1 MCFVTCDRKGLT
13 VDSSKLKIRKNFNP
27 MVFLCFRLLTVG
39 LWIWLMYLCH
49 IIDLGLIGYAEAC
62 ALQKRV
68 VAARK
73 ASGIEDAL
81 LLCEHPPVITLGRSG
96 KRENLL
102 ASEHVLRQKGVGFHA
117 TDRGGDVTYHGPG
130 QIVGYPIL
138 NLGAI
143 RRDVVWYVRT
153 LEEAMIRATAE
164 FGIAAEREPG
174 KTGVW
179 VKVLKEDE
187 ERSLP
192 TRSEPSVGSSAVA
205 DELGMT
211 TLAGSSEKLAAIGVH
226 ISRWVTSHGFAYNV
240 STDLRNFDL
249 IVPCGIADRKA
260 TSLEKL
266 LGRKVEEKEVAPRIA
281 KHLGELLGLEM
292 KETSRKEFVEKL
304 AGAEQAVMASA

>member
-1 MCFVTCDRKGLT
+1 MV
-13 VDSSKLKIRKNFNP
+13 KI
-27 MVFLCFRLLTVG
+27 CQ
-39 LWIWLMYLCH
+39 
-49 IIDLGLIGYAEAC
+49 IIDLGLIGYAEAWT
-62 ALQKRV
+62 LQKRA

-73 ASGIEDAL
+73 AGAIDDVL
-81 LLCEHPPVITLGRSG
+81 LLCEHPHVITLGRSG

-102 ASEHVLRQKGVGFHA
+102 ASEHVLRKKGVEFHV
-117 TDRGGDVTYHGPG
+117 TDRGGDITYHGPG

-143 RRDVVWYVRT
+143 RRDVGWYVRT

-164 FGIAAEREPG
+164 FGVAAERVDG
-174 KTGVW
+174 KTGIW
-179 VKVLKEDE
+179 VKNGNAE
-187 ERSLP
+187 
-192 TRSEPSVGSSAVA
+192 
-205 DELGMT
+205 
-211 TLAGSSEKLAAIGVH
+211 EKLAAIGVH

-266 LGRKVEEKEVAPRIA
+266 LGRNVEEKEVAPQIA

-292 KETSRKEFVEKL
+292 KETSRRELLEKL
-304 AGAEQAVMASA
+304 ERAEQSVMVSA